1 VLTSDLKGFPLGKE
15 GRIALN
21 TANQPYFAD
30 ILTLVADGGWIE
42 QNVCQLKKKLQSD

>member
-30 ILTLVADGGWIE
+30 ILALAADGGGIE
-42 QNVCQLKKKLQSD
+42 QNVCQLNRTS